1 MGSGDRNK
9 EEPPAWDL
17 FRADTRS
24 ETKRV
29 ECGGG
34 RATSNLTLCDMTKA
48 SEKGK
53 TTGLQVQ
60 GQSREV
66 FCYWA
71 QADPLGV
78 LVGSLLRRV
87 PNAMQE
93 RGGQAKM

>member
-1 MGSGDRNK
+1 MDGHITLAVDAGEFNDGI
-9 EEPPAWDL
+9 PC
-17 FRADTRS
+17 
-24 ETKRV
+24 V

-60 GQSREV
+60 SQSREV
-66 FCYWA
+66 LCYWA